1 MNLIVFEKTCRLDPV
16 GVIPFGS
23 QISFTLC
30 GYVPSDAEELELYL
44 RGCRGEAFCSGT
56 LENGTIEFT
65 ADSADLAAVFG
76 DDPRIGCQV
85 PADLVL
91 VSVTNKRTL
100 GIGSVSVVWT
110 NTGFD
115 PVSGAVSWLV
125 GPKGDTGATGA
136 KGDTG
141 SKGDTGDTG
150 AQGPKGDTGPQ
161 GVPGVAGPQG
171 ATGPR
176 GAQGDTGPTG
186 AAGSNGANGRDGLDG
201 RDGVNG
207 TNGRDGV
214 NGVNGTNGLSAF
226 ADWKIRTG
234 RSSASFSEF
243 LEAITVKGD
252 TGATGPQGI
261 QGAKGDKGDNFLP
274 SYVMDGIIALPA
286 FDPATAGMVEHLEQV
301 KRITDILRGIA

>member
-1 MNLIVFEKTCRLDPV
+1 MNLIVSEKTCSLNPN

-23 QISFTLC
+23 TVAFTLS
-30 GYVPSDAEELELYL
+30 GYVPGEAEELELYL
-44 RGCRGEAFCSGT
+44 RPCTGDAFCSGA
-56 LENGTIEFT
+56 LDEGTIELT
-65 ADSADLAAVFG
+65 ADSDRLAALFG
-76 DDPRIGCQV
+76 DDPRIGCQR
-85 PADLVL
+85 PALLVL
-91 VSVTNKRTL
+91 ASVTRKKTL
-100 GIGSVSVVWT
+100 GVGSVMVVWT
-110 NTGFD
+110 ETGFD
-115 PVSGAVSWLV
+115 PVSGEVSWLV

-141 SKGDTGDTG
+141 ATG
-150 AQGPKGDTGPQ
+150 ATGATGPQGPKGDTGPQ

-176 GAQGDTGPTG
+176 GPQGDTGATG
-186 AAGSNGANGRDGLDG
+186 PAGSNGANGRDGLDG
-201 RDGVNG
+201 RDGTNG

-226 ADWKIRTG
+226 SDWKIRAG
-234 RSSASFSEF
+234 LPSATFADF
-243 LEAITVKGD
+243 IAAITVKGD